1 MKQMTKTET
10 PIIRSLL
17 DIDFY
22 KFTMGQFI
30 HRFYPDIETTFELI
44 NRERGIPLSRIVP
57 ESALRREFD
66 HARTLC
72 ITDEEVRFLRETE
85 AYGGD
90 LFSEEYL
97 DFLRNGLTLPP
108 YRLER
113 KKEQYLLR
121 FDGPWKTVTFWETIA
136 LAIVSELYSRS
147 IMAPL
152 SENERGNVYAVAR
165 KRIARKLDSLAGI
178 PDLRFA
184 DFGQR
189 RRHSGDWQREIVRM
203 CLERTRSQFIG
214 TSNTLLA
221 KEMSIPPV
229 GTNAHELPMILTAVT
244 EDNWKR
250 RVQYEVTE
258 RWQALYRGKSPNLL
272 VFLPDT
278 YGTTQFLK
286 HAPERLAREWKGFR
300 QDSGDPE
307 RTAER
312 YIGWLRKHGVNPRER
327 LIIFSDGL
335 NEDEMLYLHKRFSG
349 EIGVAF
355 GWGTLLTND
364 FRGIRPDLPLL
375 RPFSLVCKAT
385 QANRRPVV
393 KLSDNVQKA
402 TGPVFEVER
411 YLRIFGRNGREDRT
425 VLV

>member
-1 MKQMTKTET
+1 MKRIAKMET

-44 NRERGIPLSRIVP
+44 NRDRNIPLTRIIH
-57 ESALRREFD
+57 ESALRRELD
-66 HARTLC
+66 HARTLRL
-72 ITDEEVRFLRETE
+72 TDEEVRFLRETK

-97 DFLRNGLTLPP
+97 SFLRRDLALPP

-113 KKEQYLLR
+113 KRDRYLLR
-121 FDGPWKTVTFWETIA
+121 FDGPWKITTFWETIA

-147 IMAPL
+147 VMAPL
-152 SENERGNVYAVAR
+152 SESGREAIYTVAR
-165 KRIARKLDSLAGI
+165 ERITRKLDMLAEI
-178 PDLRFA
+178 PTLRFA

-189 RRHSGDWQREIVRM
+189 RRHSGDWQREVIGM
-203 CLERTRSQFIG
+203 CLDRTRDQFIG

-221 KEMSIPPV
+221 KEMGIVPV
-229 GTNAHELPMILTAVT
+229 GTNAHELPMILTAIA
-244 EDNWKR
+244 DPRDR
-250 RVQYEVTE
+250 RQVQYEVTA
-258 RWQALYRGKSPNLL
+258 RWQALYQGKSPNLL
-272 VFLPDT
+272 IFLPDT
-278 YGTTQFLK
+278 YGTAQFLE
-286 HAPERLAREWKGFR
+286 HAPANLAREWKGLR
-300 QDSGDPE
+300 QDSGNPDL
-307 RTAER
+307 AAKR
-312 YIGWLRKHGVNPRER
+312 YIDWLRKHGVNPSKR

-335 NEDEMLYLHKRFSG
+335 DTEEMIRLHEHFSG

-393 KLSDNVQKA
+393 KLSDNIRKA

-411 YLRIFGRNGREDRT
+411 YLRIFGRDGREDRM